1 MNRTTRLLAIGSALA
16 MMLTLAACGDDDDDA
31 SGDGAGGDSVDVVL
45 SEWIVE
51 PDPTSAAAGTVEI
64 VAKNEGGEVHELV
77 VVKGDDPDALPVDE
91 DGKVIED
98 DLPEGDFIGEIAE
111 FDAGTEETASFD
123 LEAGSYILFCNI
135 TEEEDDGTVESHF
148 QEGMVN
154 TITVS

>member
-1 MNRTTRLLAIGSALA
+1 MNKTTRLLAIGSALA